1 MVIKPLESYPAIQVK
16 FRPSSP
22 SNPMLGWWN
31 GRHWRL
37 KISWEQ
43 SRAGSIPVP
52 SIFCKKMRRK
62 ASQQFGLRQ
71 AIEVKKPATEPAV
84 EADSCSEH

>member
-1 MVIKPLESYPAIQVK
+1 
-16 FRPSSP
+16 
-22 SNPMLGWWN
+22 MLGTWY
-31 GRHWRL
+31 RL

-52 SIFCKKMRRK
+52 SNNKPGKARFFFARK
-62 ASQQFGLRQ
+62 TSQQFGSCQ

-84 EADSCSEH
+84 EADSCSEQ

>member
-1 MVIKPLESYPAIQVK
+1 MLQATSV
-16 FRPSSP
+16 
-22 SNPMLGWWN
+22 LGWWN

-52 SIFCKKMRRK
+52 SNKQPGFARFFYARK
-62 ASQQFGLRQ
+62 ASQEFGSRQ
-71 AIEVKKPATEPAV
+71 AIEVKRSVGREPV
-84 EADSCSEH
+84 GNPDFCSVVILNEKRGIDA